1 MRAEGEGTDALH
13 MEWDNPDW
21 QYKIQM
27 KPSQTIIQNCS
38 SCKLILNNNDDNLIH
53 DDKISKNDRHCEE
66 MIVILVNDCNAG
78 T

>member
-1 MRAEGEGTDALH
+1 
-13 MEWDNPDW
+13 
-21 QYKIQM
+21 M

-78 T
+78 TWLWTWTMIVKLENKESSVQH

>member
-1 MRAEGEGTDALH
+1 
-13 MEWDNPDW
+13 
-21 QYKIQM
+21 M